1 MNWQQYLGYDK
12 KQTSSKSI
20 RPFLKAREYSR
31 KLNLNTILEW
41 REWTKTPARPVDIPT
56 NPQRSYKDD
65 GWAGWPDW
73 LGTKN
78 LSGKQKRE
86 SFLPFLEARAKVREK
101 GFSSLSEFRK
111 WVSQEKPL
119 GIPYSPEKFYRDS
132 GWVDTYDW
140 RGVPRSHSLEFV
152 SFSEAREF
160 ARSLGFKSTKEWQ
173 DWSKTKEKPSNIPAT
188 PDNVYRDKGWK
199 GYRDFLG
206 IAGLTN
212 AQKQATWLPYKEA
225 RIIARDLELRSQK
238 EWFELQKS
246 NKY

>member
-1 MNWQQYLGYDK
+1 M
-12 KQTSSKSI
+12 
-20 RPFLKAREYSR
+20 
-31 KLNLNTILEW
+31 
-41 REWTKTPARPVDIPT
+41 
-56 NPQRSYKDD
+56 
-65 GWAGWPDW
+65 
-73 LGTKN
+73 GTKN

-160 ARSLGFKSTKEWQ
+160 ARSLGFKSTKKWQ
-173 DWSKTKEKPSNIPAT
+173 DWSKTKEKPFGKAGIKIRKTFSFLSRFRDPPAQ
-188 PDNVYRDKGWK
+188 PRNSIRY
-199 GYRDFLG
+199 FFG
-206 IAGLTN
+206 IKN
-212 AQKQATWLPYKEA
+212 Q
-225 RIIARDLELRSQK
+225 
-238 EWFELQKS
+238 
-246 NKY
+246 